1 MTQVQG
7 PVWISHMKTSVSL
20 QRHKLLMVVCVLVL
34 LMTASAEP
42 LAGDPISSDPTLTE
56 SMVQL
61 GQQLFFD
68 TDLSFNRT
76 QSCASCH
83 DPARA
88 FTDAR
93 SNLVSSAAS
102 AGADGQSLGDRH
114 TPSLAYA
121 AYAPRLHEPEPG
133 VYAGGQFWD
142 GRADSLEQQASSP
155 LYNPSEMALS
165 DPSALRAR
173 LLEKEFYQQA
183 FSRLFSTDIFDSPE
197 GLNAAFS
204 SAIVAFQRTDLF
216 SPFDSRY
223 DRYLRGE
230 IQPTLQESIGMG
242 LFFNNGFAN
251 CSHCH
256 QLNALPNSAGETFS
270 NYRYENIG
278 LPANTQLRALNG
290 KGVDYTDPGF
300 MQQGRFKVPSLRN
313 VAVTSPYMH
322 NGIFKELRTVL
333 LFYNKFNTTG
343 GTSQINPETNQPW
356 GEPEVDG
363 HRDMLKLN
371 AGIPLSNRHMDAI
384 EAFLRMLTDQRYEH
398 LLP

>member
-1 MTQVQG
+1 MTQVQAT
-7 PVWISHMKTSVSL
+7 VRISSVKTSVSR
-20 QRHKLLMVVCVLVL
+20 QSYRLLTVFCFLAP
-34 LMTASAEP
+34 LMTAAAKSP
-42 LAGDPISSDPTLTE
+42 LADPASPDPARAE
-56 SMVQL
+56 SLAQL

-68 TDLSFNRT
+68 NNLSFNRT

-93 SNLVSSAAS
+93 PNRVLSAAS
-102 AGADGQSLGDRH
+102 SGADGQTLGDRH
-114 TPSLAYA
+114 APSLTYA
-121 AYAPRLHEPEPG
+121 AYAPQLHELEPG

-142 GRADSLEQQASSP
+142 GRAESLEQQASSP
-155 LYNPSEMALS
+155 LYNASEMALP
-165 DPSALRAR
+165 DPSALRTR
-173 LLEKEFYQQA
+173 LLEQEFYQQA
-183 FSRLFSTDIFDSPE
+183 FRGLFSDDVFDKPE
-197 GLNAAFS
+197 LLNTAFS

-230 IQPTLQESIGMG
+230 IQPTLQELTGMG
-242 LFFNNGFAN
+242 LFFNNGFTN

-256 QLNALPNSAGETFS
+256 QLNSLPNSAGETFS

-278 LPANTQLRALNG
+278 LPVNTQLRALNG
-290 KGVDYTDPGF
+290 RGVDYVDPGF

-313 VAVTSPYMH
+313 VAVTAPYMH
-322 NGIFKELRTVL
+322 NGIFNELRTVL

-343 GTSQINPETNQPW
+343 GTSQINPESNQPW

-363 HRDMLKLN
+363 HRDMVKLT
-371 AGIPLSNRHMDAI
+371 AGIPLSTRHMDAI